1 MRTQPHRA
9 CALRLLGLATALS
22 LSMCAGKRESKLRE
36 SWDKAVEE
44 AAAKQQSEG
53 GESGGDSGGEDDE
66 HATEWRELES
76 FVDRIVDEVALGLAT
91 VSMDRLTESMC
102 AEAPDVDRLGPE
114 GTGPRVF
121 HCTPQPPQTILGE
134 AMTLELSEGG
144 EVGLVATGLSEKL
157 SAKLLAQAVERV
169 APWCDDT
176 LRETT
181 HAKNALFEFHTC
193 MTPAGPR
200 LAVGR
205 FPSETEDDRWQFSLV
220 VLIPG

>member
-1 MRTQPHRA
+1 MRTQPHRVR
-9 CALRLLGLATALS
+9 ALRLLGLATALS
-22 LSMCAGKRESKLRE
+22 LTMCAGKREAKLRA
-36 SWDKAVEE
+36 SWDKAVRD
-44 AAAKQQSEG
+44 AAAEQQRAGDED
-53 GESGGDSGGEDDE
+53 GGDGDNSDE

-76 FVDRIVDEVALGLAT
+76 FVGRVVDEVALGLAT
-91 VSMDRLTESMC
+91 VSMDRLTASMC

-114 GTGPRVF
+114 ETGPRVF
-121 HCTPQPPQTILGE
+121 HCTPEPPQTILGE
-134 AMTLELSEGG
+134 AMTLELSETG
-144 EVGLVATGLSEKL
+144 EVGLVATGLTDKL

-176 LRETT
+176 LRETA
-181 HAKNALFEFHTC
+181 HEKNALFEFHTC

-205 FPSETEDDRWQFSLV
+205 FPSEGEEERWQFSLV